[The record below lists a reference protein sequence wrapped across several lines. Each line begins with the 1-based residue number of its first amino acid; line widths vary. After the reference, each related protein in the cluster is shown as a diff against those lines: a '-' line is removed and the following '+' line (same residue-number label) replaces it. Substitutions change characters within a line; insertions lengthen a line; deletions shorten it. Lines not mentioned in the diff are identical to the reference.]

1 MPLKTSIVL
10 TFLSVFFLQVN
21 AQKKTAK
28 TINVDSSNIEQIVE
42 VSCGQCQF
50 NMTTQIGCD
59 LAVKINGKTY
69 FVDGTKID
77 EHGDAHADDGF
88 CKAIR
93 KATVKGK
100 IVKGRFK
107 ATYFKLI

>member
-1 MPLKTSIVL
+1 MRLKISIL
-10 TFLSVFFLQVN
+10 ICFLSIFLLQVS
-21 AQKKTAK
+21 AQKRATKK
-28 TINVDSSNIEQIVE
+28 IQIDSSKIEQIVE

-50 NMTTQIGCD
+50 NITTQAGCD

-100 IVKGRFK
+100 IVNDRFK